1 MRVFL
6 LVVFAL
12 STVVNSLGSEVFP
25 LPSVPDSLVTTE
37 SRANYLALHY
47 WDNIDFNDSTIIGNI
62 DISEQGFSNFI
73 SIMPYVTQKEIAFSE
88 FVSKIS
94 LKPNVQDYFM
104 AVAKKYLAESQS
116 PVFNDELYIM
126 MLQSLLS
133 SDMLDSA
140 RRAKYSMILDTEMK
154 NRVGEVA
161 TDFEFMLRDGGRGR
175 LSEINAKYI
184 LVFFSDP
191 DCNRCNLVKAQI
203 DASAVVRIKLLLGDL
218 ALLSVCVEGDT
229 DAWKRIKT
237 PDEWI
242 DACDEKCA
250 IYDQELYDIP
260 GLPSFYLL
268 DSSHRVI
275 LRDVH
280 FQLVE
285 NFLDNN

>member
-47 WDNIDFNDSTIIGNI
+47 WDNIDFNDSTIIGNK

-94 LKPNVQDYFM
+94 LKPDVQDYFM

-161 TDFEFMLRDGGRGR
+161 TDFEFMLRDGGRGK

-191 DCNRCNLVKAQI
+191 DCDRCSLVKAQI

-250 IYDQELYDIP
+250 IYDQELYDTP

>member
-1 MRVFL
+1 MRVIL

-12 STVVNSLGSEVFP
+12 SAVVNSLGSEVFP
-25 LPSVPDSLVTTE
+25 LPSVPDSLVTAE

-47 WDNIDFNDSTIIGNI
+47 WDNIDFNDSTIIGNE

-73 SIMPYVTQKEIAFSE
+73 SIMPYVTQKEVAFAE
-88 FVSKIS
+88 FISKIS
-94 LKPNVQDYFM
+94 LKPDVQDYFM

-126 MLQSLLS
+126 ILQSLLS

-140 RRAKYSMILDTEMK
+140 RRAKYSVILNAEMK

-161 TDFEFMLRDGGRGR
+161 TDFEFMLHDGERGR

-191 DCNRCNLVKAQI
+191 DCDRCNSVKAQI

-218 ALLSVCVEGDT
+218 ALLSACVEGDT

>member
-1 MRVFL
+1 MRVIL

-12 STVVNSLGSEVFP
+12 SAVVNSLGSEVFS
-25 LPSVPDSLVTTE
+25 LPSVPDSLVTAE

-47 WDNIDFNDSTIIGNI
+47 WDNIDFNDSTIIGNE

-73 SIMPYVTQKEIAFSE
+73 SIMPYVTQKEVAFAE
-88 FVSKIS
+88 FISKIS
-94 LKPNVQDYFM
+94 LKPDVQDYFM

-116 PVFNDELYIM
+116 PVFNEELYIT

-140 RRAKYSMILDTEMK
+140 RRAKYSVILDTEMK

-161 TDFEFMLRDGGRGR
+161 TDFEFMLRDGERGR

-191 DCNRCNLVKAQI
+191 DCDRCNLVKAQI

>member
-1 MRVFL
+1 MRVIL

-12 STVVNSLGSEVFP
+12 SAIVNSLGSEVFP
-25 LPSVPDSLVTTE
+25 LPSVPDSLVTAE
-37 SRANYLALHY
+37 SRAKYLAFHY
-47 WDNIDFNDSTIIGNI
+47 LDNIDFNDSTIIGNE

-73 SIMPYVTQKEIAFSE
+73 SIMPYVTQKEVAFAE

-94 LKPNVQDYFM
+94 LKPDVQDYFM
-104 AVAKKYLAESQS
+104 AVAKKYLAESPS

-140 RRAKYSMILDTEMK
+140 RRDKYSAILETEMR

-161 TDFEFMLRDGGRGR
+161 TDFEFMLRDGERGR

-191 DCNRCNLVKAQI
+191 DCDRCNLVKAQI

-242 DACDEKCA
+242 DACDEKGA

>member
-1 MRVFL
+1 MRVIL

-12 STVVNSLGSEVFP
+12 STVVNSLGSEAFP
-25 LPSVPDSLVTTE
+25 LPSVPDSLVTAE

-47 WDNIDFNDSTIIGNI
+47 WDNVDFCDPTIIGNE

-73 SIMPYVTQKEIAFSE
+73 SIMPYVAQKEVALAE

-94 LKPNVQDYFM
+94 LKPDAQDYFM

-140 RRAKYSMILDTEMK
+140 RRDKYSAILETEMR

-161 TDFEFMLRDGGRGR
+161 TDFEFMLRDGERGR

-191 DCNRCNLVKAQI
+191 DCDRCNLVKAQI

-268 DSSHRVI
+268 DSSHRII

>member
-1 MRVFL
+1 MRVIL

-25 LPSVPDSLVTTE
+25 LPSVPDSLVTAE

-47 WDNIDFNDSTIIGNI
+47 WDNIDFNDSTIIGNE

-73 SIMPYVTQKEIAFSE
+73 SIMPYVTQKEVAFAE
-88 FVSKIS
+88 FISKIS
-94 LKPNVQDYFM
+94 LKPDVQDYFM

-116 PVFNDELYIM
+116 PVFNEELYIM

-140 RRAKYSMILDTEMK
+140 RRDKYSAILDTEMK

-161 TDFEFMLRDGGRGR
+161 TDFEFMLRDGERGR

-191 DCNRCNLVKAQI
+191 DCDRCNSVKTQI

>member
-1 MRVFL
+1 MRVIL

-12 STVVNSLGSEVFP
+12 SAVVNSLGSEAFP

-47 WDNIDFNDSTIIGNI
+47 WDNVDFCDPTIIGNE

-73 SIMPYVTQKEIAFSE
+73 SIMPYVTQKEVAFAE

-94 LKPNVQDYFM
+94 LKPDVQDYFM

-140 RRAKYSMILDTEMK
+140 RRDKYSAILETEMR

-161 TDFEFMLRDGGRGR
+161 TDFEFMLRDGERGR

-191 DCNRCNLVKAQI
+191 DCDRCNLVKAQI

-237 PDEWI
+237 PDGWI

-250 IYDQELYDIP
+250 IYDQDLYDIP

-285 NFLDNN
+285 NFLDTN

>member
-1 MRVFL
+1 MRVIL

-12 STVVNSLGSEVFP
+12 STIVNSLGSEVFP
-25 LPSVPDSLVTTE
+25 LPSVPDSLVTAE

-47 WDNIDFNDSTIIGNI
+47 WDNIDFNDSTIIGNE

-73 SIMPYVTQKEIAFSE
+73 SIMPYVTQKEVAFAE
-88 FVSKIS
+88 FISKIS
-94 LKPNVQDYFM
+94 LKPDVQDYFM

-116 PVFNDELYIM
+116 PVFNEELYIT

-140 RRAKYSMILDTEMK
+140 RRAKYSVILDTEMK

-161 TDFEFMLRDGGRGR
+161 TDFEFMLRDGERGR

-191 DCNRCNLVKAQI
+191 DCDRCNLVKAQI

>member
-1 MRVFL
+1 MRVIL

-25 LPSVPDSLVTTE
+25 LPSVPDSLVTAK

-47 WDNIDFNDSTIIGNI
+47 WDNIDFNDSTIIGNE

-73 SIMPYVTQKEIAFSE
+73 SIMPYVTQKEVAFAE

-94 LKPNVQDYFM
+94 LKPDVQDYFM

-116 PVFNDELYIM
+116 PVFNEELYIM

-140 RRAKYSMILDTEMK
+140 RRDKYSVILDTEMK

-191 DCNRCNLVKAQI
+191 DCDRCNSVKTQI

>member
-12 STVVNSLGSEVFP
+12 SALVNSLGSEVFP

-37 SRANYLALHY
+37 SRANYLAMHY
-47 WDNIDFNDSTIIGNI
+47 WDNIDFNDSTIIGNK

-73 SIMPYVTQKEIAFSE
+73 SIMPYVTQKEVAFSE

-94 LKPNVQDYFM
+94 LRPDVQDYFM

-140 RRAKYSMILDTEMK
+140 RRDKYSAILGTEMK

-161 TDFEFMLRDGGRGR
+161 TDFEFMLRDGQRGK
-175 LSEINAKYI
+175 LSEIDAKYI
-184 LVFFSDP
+184 LIFFSDP
-191 DCNRCNLVKAQI
+191 DCDICNLVKAQI

-229 DAWKRIKT
+229 ETWKTSKT

-242 DACDEKCA
+242 DACDEKGA

-268 DSSHRVI
+268 DSSYRVI

>member
-6 LVVFAL
+6 LVVFAF
-12 STVVNSLGSEVFP
+12 SAVVNSLGSEVFP

-94 LKPNVQDYFM
+94 LKPDVQDYFM

-191 DCNRCNLVKAQI
+191 DCDRCNLAKAQI

>member
-1 MRVFL
+1 MRVIL

-12 STVVNSLGSEVFP
+12 SAVVNSLGSEAFP
-25 LPSVPDSLVTTE
+25 LPSVPDSLVTAE

-47 WDNIDFNDSTIIGNI
+47 WDNVDFCDPTIIGNE

-73 SIMPYVTQKEIAFSE
+73 SIMPYVAQKEVALAE

-94 LKPNVQDYFM
+94 LKPDAQDYFM

-140 RRAKYSMILDTEMK
+140 RRDKYSAILETEMR

-161 TDFEFMLRDGGRGR
+161 TDFEFMLRDGERGR

-191 DCNRCNLVKAQI
+191 DCDRCNLVKAQI

-268 DSSHRVI
+268 DSSHRII

>member
-1 MRVFL
+1 MIL

-25 LPSVPDSLVTTE
+25 LPSVPDSLVTAE

-47 WDNIDFNDSTIIGNI
+47 WDNIDFNDPTIIGNE

-73 SIMPYVTQKEIAFSE
+73 SIMPYVTQKEVAFAE

-94 LKPNVQDYFM
+94 LKPDVQDYFM

-116 PVFNDELYIM
+116 PVFNEELYIT

-140 RRAKYSMILDTEMK
+140 RRAKYSVILDTEMK

-191 DCNRCNLVKAQI
+191 DCDRCNLVKAQI

>member
-1 MRVFL
+1 MRVIL

-12 STVVNSLGSEVFP
+12 SAVLNSLGSEAYP
-25 LPSVPDSLVTTE
+25 LPSVPDSLVTAE

-47 WDNIDFNDSTIIGNI
+47 WDNIDFNDPTIIGNE

-73 SIMPYVTQKEIAFSE
+73 SIMPYVTQKEVAFAE

-94 LKPNVQDYFM
+94 LKPDVQDYFM
-104 AVAKKYLAESQS
+104 AVAKKYLAESPS

-140 RRAKYSMILDTEMK
+140 RRAKYSVILDTEMK

-175 LSEINAKYI
+175 LSEIDAKYI

-191 DCNRCNLVKAQI
+191 DCDRCNSVKVQI

-242 DACDEKCA
+242 DACDEKGA

-268 DSSHRVI
+268 DSLHRVI

>member
-1 MRVFL
+1 MRVIL

-12 STVVNSLGSEVFP
+12 SAVVNSLGSEVFP
-25 LPSVPDSLVTTE
+25 LPSVPDSLVSTE

-47 WDNIDFNDSTIIGNI
+47 WDNVDFCDPTIIGNE

-73 SIMPYVTQKEIAFSE
+73 SIMPYVTQKEVAFAE

-94 LKPNVQDYFM
+94 VKADVQDYFM

-116 PVFNDELYIM
+116 PVFNEELYIL

-140 RRAKYSMILDTEMK
+140 RRAKYSVILGTEMK

-161 TDFEFMLRDGGRGR
+161 TDFEFMLRDGERGR
-175 LSEINAKYI
+175 LSEIDAKYI

-191 DCNRCNLVKAQI
+191 DCDRCNLVKAQI

>member
-1 MRVFL
+1 MRVIL

-12 STVVNSLGSEVFP
+12 SAVVNSLGSEVFP
-25 LPSVPDSLVTTE
+25 LPSVPDSLVTAE

-47 WDNIDFNDSTIIGNI
+47 WDNIDFNDSTIIGNE

-73 SIMPYVTQKEIAFSE
+73 SIMPYVTQKEVAFAE
-88 FVSKIS
+88 FISKIS
-94 LKPNVQDYFM
+94 LKPDVQDYFM

-116 PVFNDELYIM
+116 PVFNEELYIM

-140 RRAKYSMILDTEMK
+140 RRAKYSVILNTEIK

-161 TDFEFMLRDGGRGR
+161 TDFEFMLRDGERGR
-175 LSEINAKYI
+175 LSEIDAKYI

-191 DCNRCNLVKAQI
+191 DCDRCNSVKAQI

-218 ALLSVCVEGDT
+218 ALLSVCVEGYT

-242 DACDEKCA
+242 DACDEKGA

>member
-1 MRVFL
+1 MRVIL

-12 STVVNSLGSEVFP
+12 SAVVNSLGSEVFP

-47 WDNIDFNDSTIIGNI
+47 WDNIDFNDSTIIGNE

-73 SIMPYVTQKEIAFSE
+73 SIIPYVTQKEVAFAE

-94 LKPNVQDYFM
+94 LKPDVQDYFM

-116 PVFNDELYIM
+116 PVFNEELYIL

-140 RRAKYSMILDTEMK
+140 HRAKYSVILNTEMK

-191 DCNRCNLVKAQI
+191 DCDRCNSVKAQI

>member
-12 STVVNSLGSEVFP
+12 SAVVNSLGSEVFP

-94 LKPNVQDYFM
+94 LKPDVQDYFM

-191 DCNRCNLVKAQI
+191 DCDRCNLAKAQI

>member
-1 MRVFL
+1 MRVIL

-12 STVVNSLGSEVFP
+12 SAVVNSLGSEAFP
-25 LPSVPDSLVTTE
+25 LPSVPDSLVTAE

-47 WDNIDFNDSTIIGNI
+47 WDNVDFCDPTIIGNE

-73 SIMPYVTQKEIAFSE
+73 SIMPYVTQKEVAFAE

-94 LKPNVQDYFM
+94 VKADVQDYFM

-140 RRAKYSMILDTEMK
+140 RRDKYSAILETEMR

-161 TDFEFMLRDGGRGR
+161 TDFEFMLRDGERGR

-191 DCNRCNLVKAQI
+191 DCDRCNLVKAQI

-237 PDEWI
+237 PDGWI

>member
-1 MRVFL
+1 MRVIL

-12 STVVNSLGSEVFP
+12 SAVVNSLGSEVFP
-25 LPSVPDSLVTTE
+25 LPSVPDSLVTAE

-47 WDNIDFNDSTIIGNI
+47 WDNIDFNDPTIIGNE

-73 SIMPYVTQKEIAFSE
+73 SIMPYVTQKEVAFAE
-88 FVSKIS
+88 FISKIS
-94 LKPNVQDYFM
+94 LKPDVQDYFM

-116 PVFNDELYIM
+116 PVFNEELYIT

-133 SDMLDSA
+133 SDKLDSA
-140 RRAKYSMILDTEMK
+140 RRAKYSVILDTEMK

-161 TDFEFMLRDGGRGR
+161 TDFEFMLRDGERGR
-175 LSEINAKYI
+175 LSEIDAKYI

-191 DCNRCNLVKAQI
+191 DCDRCNSVKAQI
-203 DASAVVRIKLLLGDL
+203 DASAVVHIKLLLGDL

-229 DAWKRIKT
+229 DTWKRIKT

>member
-1 MRVFL
+1 MRVIL

-25 LPSVPDSLVTTE
+25 LPSVPDSLVTAE

-47 WDNIDFNDSTIIGNI
+47 WDNIDFNDPTIIGNE

-73 SIMPYVTQKEIAFSE
+73 SIMPYVTQKEVAFAE
-88 FVSKIS
+88 FISKIS
-94 LKPNVQDYFM
+94 LKPDVQDYFM
-104 AVAKKYLAESQS
+104 AVAKKYLAESPS
-116 PVFNDELYIM
+116 PVFNEELYIM

-140 RRAKYSMILDTEMK
+140 RRDKYSAILDTEMK

-161 TDFEFMLRDGGRGR
+161 TDFEFMLRDGERGR

-191 DCNRCNLVKAQI
+191 DCDRCNSVKTQI

>member
-1 MRVFL
+1 MRVIL

-25 LPSVPDSLVTTE
+25 LPSVPDSLVTAE

-47 WDNIDFNDSTIIGNI
+47 WDNIDFNDSTIIGNE

-73 SIMPYVTQKEIAFSE
+73 SIMPYVTQKEVAFAE

-94 LKPNVQDYFM
+94 LKPDVQDYFM

-116 PVFNDELYIM
+116 PVFNEELYIT

-140 RRAKYSMILDTEMK
+140 RRAKYSVILDTEMK

-191 DCNRCNLVKAQI
+191 DCDRCNSVKAQI

-218 ALLSVCVEGDT
+218 ALLSVCIEGDT

-242 DACDEKCA
+242 DACDEKGA

>member
-1 MRVFL
+1 MRVIL

-25 LPSVPDSLVTTE
+25 LPSVPDSLVTAE

-47 WDNIDFNDSTIIGNI
+47 WDNIDFNDPTIIGNE

-73 SIMPYVTQKEIAFSE
+73 SIMPYVTQKEVAFAE

-94 LKPNVQDYFM
+94 LKPDVQDYFM

-116 PVFNDELYIM
+116 PVFNEELYIT

-140 RRAKYSMILDTEMK
+140 RRAKYSAILNTEMK

-161 TDFEFMLRDGGRGR
+161 TDFEFMLRDGERGR

-191 DCNRCNLVKAQI
+191 DCDRCNLVKAQI

>member
-1 MRVFL
+1 MRVIL
-6 LVVFAL
+6 LVVFAM
-12 STVVNSLGSEVFP
+12 SAVVNSLGSEAFP
-25 LPSVPDSLVTTE
+25 LPSVPDSLVTAE

-47 WDNIDFNDSTIIGNI
+47 WDNVDFCDPTIIGNE

-73 SIMPYVTQKEIAFSE
+73 SIMPYVTQKEVAFAE

-94 LKPNVQDYFM
+94 LKPDVQDYFM

-126 MLQSLLS
+126 MLQSILS

-140 RRAKYSMILDTEMK
+140 RRDKYSAILETEMR

-161 TDFEFMLRDGGRGR
+161 TDFEFMLRDGERGR

-191 DCNRCNLVKAQI
+191 DCDRCNLVKAQI

-242 DACDEKCA
+242 DACDEKGA
-250 IYDQELYDIP
+250 IYDQDLYDIP

>member
-1 MRVFL
+1 MRVIL

-25 LPSVPDSLVTTE
+25 LPSVPDSLVTAE

-47 WDNIDFNDSTIIGNI
+47 WDNIDFNDSTIIGNE

-73 SIMPYVTQKEIAFSE
+73 SIMPYVTQKEVAFAE
-88 FVSKIS
+88 FISKIS
-94 LKPNVQDYFM
+94 LKPDVQDYFM

-116 PVFNDELYIM
+116 PVFNEELYIM

-140 RRAKYSMILDTEMK
+140 RRAKYSVILDTEMK

-175 LSEINAKYI
+175 LSEIDAKYI

-191 DCNRCNLVKAQI
+191 DCDRCNSVKAQI

-237 PDEWI
+237 PDGWI

>member
-1 MRVFL
+1 MRVIL

-25 LPSVPDSLVTTE
+25 LPSVPDSLVTAE

-47 WDNIDFNDSTIIGNI
+47 WDNIDFNDSTIIGNE

-73 SIMPYVTQKEIAFSE
+73 SIMPYVTQKEVAFAE
-88 FVSKIS
+88 FISKIS
-94 LKPNVQDYFM
+94 LKPDVQDYFM

-116 PVFNDELYIM
+116 PVFNEELYIM

-140 RRAKYSMILDTEMK
+140 RRAKYSAILDTEMK

-161 TDFEFMLRDGGRGR
+161 TDFEFMLRDGERGR

-191 DCNRCNLVKAQI
+191 DCDRCNSVKTQI

>member
-1 MRVFL
+1 MIL

-47 WDNIDFNDSTIIGNI
+47 WDNIDFNDSTIIGNE

-73 SIMPYVTQKEIAFSE
+73 SIMPYVTQKEVAFAE
-88 FVSKIS
+88 FISKIS
-94 LKPNVQDYFM
+94 LKPDVQDYFM

-116 PVFNDELYIM
+116 PVFNEELYIT

-140 RRAKYSMILDTEMK
+140 RRAKYSVILNTEMK

-161 TDFEFMLRDGGRGR
+161 TDFEFMLRDGERGR

-191 DCNRCNLVKAQI
+191 DCDRCNSVKAQI

-229 DAWKRIKT
+229 DTWKRIKT

-242 DACDEKCA
+242 DACDEKGA

>member
-1 MRVFL
+1 MIL

-12 STVVNSLGSEVFP
+12 STVVNSLGSEAFP
-25 LPSVPDSLVTTE
+25 LPSVPDSLVTAE

-47 WDNIDFNDSTIIGNI
+47 WDNVDFCDPTIIGNE

-73 SIMPYVTQKEIAFSE
+73 SIMPYVMQKEVALAE

-94 LKPNVQDYFM
+94 LKPDVQDYFM

-116 PVFNDELYIM
+116 PVFNEELYIT

-140 RRAKYSMILDTEMK
+140 RRAKYSVILDTEMK

-161 TDFEFMLRDGGRGR
+161 TDFEFMLRDGERGR

-191 DCNRCNLVKAQI
+191 DCDRCNLVKAQI

>member
-1 MRVFL
+1 MRVIL

-25 LPSVPDSLVTTE
+25 LPSVPDSLVTAK

-47 WDNIDFNDSTIIGNI
+47 WDNIDFNDSTIIGNE

-73 SIMPYVTQKEIAFSE
+73 SIMPYVTQKEVAFAE

-94 LKPNVQDYFM
+94 LKPDVQDYFM

-140 RRAKYSMILDTEMK
+140 RRAKYSAILNTEMK

-191 DCNRCNLVKAQI
+191 DCDRCNSVKTQI

>member
-1 MRVFL
+1 MRVIL

-25 LPSVPDSLVTTE
+25 LPSVPDSLVTAK

-47 WDNIDFNDSTIIGNI
+47 WDNIDFNDSTIIGNE

-73 SIMPYVTQKEIAFSE
+73 SIMPYVTQKEVAFAE
-88 FVSKIS
+88 FISKIS
-94 LKPNVQDYFM
+94 LKPDVQDYFM

-116 PVFNDELYIM
+116 PVFNEELYIM

-140 RRAKYSMILDTEMK
+140 RRAKYSVILDTEMK

-161 TDFEFMLRDGGRGR
+161 TDFEFMLRDGERGR

-191 DCNRCNLVKAQI
+191 DCDRCNSVKTQI

-242 DACDEKCA
+242 DACDEKGA

>member
-1 MRVFL
+1 MRVIL

-25 LPSVPDSLVTTE
+25 LPSVPDSLVTAE

-47 WDNIDFNDSTIIGNI
+47 WDNIDFNDPTIIGNE

-73 SIMPYVTQKEIAFSE
+73 SIMPYVTQKEVAFAE
-88 FVSKIS
+88 FISKIS
-94 LKPNVQDYFM
+94 LKPDVQDYFM

-116 PVFNDELYIM
+116 PVFNEELYIM

-140 RRAKYSMILDTEMK
+140 RRAKYSVILNTEIK

-161 TDFEFMLRDGGRGR
+161 TDFEFMLRDGERGR
-175 LSEINAKYI
+175 LSEIDAKYI

-191 DCNRCNLVKAQI
+191 DCDRCNSVKAQI

-242 DACDEKCA
+242 DACDEKGE

>member
-1 MRVFL
+1 MIL

-47 WDNIDFNDSTIIGNI
+47 WDNIDFNDPTIIGNE

-73 SIMPYVTQKEIAFSE
+73 SIMPYVTQKEVAFAE

-94 LKPNVQDYFM
+94 LKPDVQDYFM

-116 PVFNDELYIM
+116 PVFNEELYIT

-140 RRAKYSMILDTEMK
+140 RRAKYSVILDTEMK

-191 DCNRCNLVKAQI
+191 DCDRCNSVKAQI

-218 ALLSVCVEGDT
+218 ALLSVCIEGDT

-250 IYDQELYDIP
+250 IYDRELYDIP

>member
-1 MRVFL
+1 MRVIL

-25 LPSVPDSLVTTE
+25 LPSVPDSLVTAK

-47 WDNIDFNDSTIIGNI
+47 WDNIDFNDSTIIGNE

-73 SIMPYVTQKEIAFSE
+73 SIMPYVTQKEVAFAE

-94 LKPNVQDYFM
+94 LKPDVQDYFM

-116 PVFNDELYIM
+116 PVFNEELYIT

-140 RRAKYSMILDTEMK
+140 RRAKYSVILDTEMK

-191 DCNRCNLVKAQI
+191 DCDRCNSVKAQI

-218 ALLSVCVEGDT
+218 ALLSVCIEGDT

>member
-1 MRVFL
+1 MRVIL

-12 STVVNSLGSEVFP
+12 SAVVNSLGSEAFP
-25 LPSVPDSLVTTE
+25 LPSVPDSLVTAE

-47 WDNIDFNDSTIIGNI
+47 WDNIDFNDSTIIGNE

-73 SIMPYVTQKEIAFSE
+73 SIMPYVTQKEVAFAE

-94 LKPNVQDYFM
+94 VKADAQDYFM

-116 PVFNDELYIM
+116 PVFM

-140 RRAKYSMILDTEMK
+140 RRDKYSAILETEMR

-161 TDFEFMLRDGGRGR
+161 TDFEFMLRDGERGR

-191 DCNRCNLVKAQI
+191 DCDRCNLVKAQI

-229 DAWKRIKT
+229 DAWKRIKM

-250 IYDQELYDIP
+250 IYDQDLYDIP

>member
-1 MRVFL
+1 MRVIL

-12 STVVNSLGSEVFP
+12 SAVVNSLGSEVFP
-25 LPSVPDSLVTTE
+25 LPSVPDSLVTAE

-47 WDNIDFNDSTIIGNI
+47 WDNIDFNDPTIIGNE

-73 SIMPYVTQKEIAFSE
+73 SIMPYVTQKEVAFAE
-88 FVSKIS
+88 FISKIS
-94 LKPNVQDYFM
+94 LKPDVQDYFM

-116 PVFNDELYIM
+116 PVFNEELYIT

-140 RRAKYSMILDTEMK
+140 RRAKYSVILNTEIK

-161 TDFEFMLRDGGRGR
+161 TDFEFMLRDGERGR
-175 LSEINAKYI
+175 LSEIDAKYI

-191 DCNRCNLVKAQI
+191 DCDRCNSVKAQI

>member
-1 MRVFL
+1 MIL

-12 STVVNSLGSEVFP
+12 STVVNSLGSEAFP
-25 LPSVPDSLVTTE
+25 LPSVPDSLVTAE

-47 WDNIDFNDSTIIGNI
+47 WDNVDFCDPTIIGNE

-73 SIMPYVTQKEIAFSE
+73 SIMPYVTQKEVAFAE

-94 LKPNVQDYFM
+94 LKPDVQDYFM

-140 RRAKYSMILDTEMK
+140 RRDKYSAILETEMR

-161 TDFEFMLRDGGRGR
+161 TDFEFMLRDGERGR

-191 DCNRCNLVKAQI
+191 DCDRCNLVKAQI

-237 PDEWI
+237 PDGWI

-250 IYDQELYDIP
+250 IYDQDLYDIP

>member
-12 STVVNSLGSEVFP
+12 SALVNSLGSEVFP

-47 WDNIDFNDSTIIGNI
+47 WDNIDFNDSTIIGNK

-88 FVSKIS
+88 FISKIS
-94 LKPNVQDYFM
+94 LRPDVQDYFM

-140 RRAKYSMILDTEMK
+140 RRDKYSAILGTEMK

-161 TDFEFMLRDGGRGR
+161 TDFEFMLRDGQRDK
-175 LSEINAKYI
+175 LSEIDAKYI
-184 LVFFSDP
+184 LIFFSDP
-191 DCNRCNLVKAQI
+191 DCDRCNLVKAQI

-229 DAWKRIKT
+229 ETWKTSKT

-268 DSSHRVI
+268 DSSRRVI

>member
-1 MRVFL
+1 MRVIL

-25 LPSVPDSLVTTE
+25 LPSVPDSLVTAK

-47 WDNIDFNDSTIIGNI
+47 WDNIDFNDSTIIGNE

-73 SIMPYVTQKEIAFSE
+73 SIMPYVTQKEVAFAE
-88 FVSKIS
+88 FISKIS
-94 LKPNVQDYFM
+94 LKPDVQDYFM

-116 PVFNDELYIM
+116 PVFNEELYIM

-140 RRAKYSMILDTEMK
+140 RRAKYSAILNTEMK

-161 TDFEFMLRDGGRGR
+161 TDFEFMLRDGERGR

-191 DCNRCNLVKAQI
+191 DCDRCNSVKTQI

>member
-1 MRVFL
+1 MRVIL
-6 LVVFAL
+6 LVMFAL

-25 LPSVPDSLVTTE
+25 LPSVPDSLVTAE

-47 WDNIDFNDSTIIGNI
+47 WDNIDFNDSTIIGNE

-73 SIMPYVTQKEIAFSE
+73 SIMPYVTQKEVAFAE

-94 LKPNVQDYFM
+94 LKPDVQDYFM

-140 RRAKYSMILDTEMK
+140 RRAKYSVILNTEMK

-161 TDFEFMLRDGGRGR
+161 TDFEFMLRDGERGR

-191 DCNRCNLVKAQI
+191 DCDRCNLVKAQI

>member
-1 MRVFL
+1 MRVIL

-25 LPSVPDSLVTTE
+25 LPSVPDSLVTAE

-47 WDNIDFNDSTIIGNI
+47 WDNIDFNDSTIIGNE

-73 SIMPYVTQKEIAFSE
+73 SIMPYVTQKEVAFAE

-94 LKPNVQDYFM
+94 LKPDVQDYFM

-116 PVFNDELYIM
+116 PVFNEELYIT

-140 RRAKYSMILDTEMK
+140 RRAKYSVILDTEMK

-191 DCNRCNLVKAQI
+191 DCDRCNLVKAQI